1 MLEQLD
7 GSTETAGWIRSF
19 EDRSAAREAARWCV
33 FADGRLVVAGCDGA
47 PHMPSTAELQRDASQ
62 PAEVL
67 SLGSLDGV
75 PVLAGELEAAQATRQ
90 LRTIDLRAAL
100 ASLPPAEAAA
110 AGYASQIVYWNRTTR
125 FCPVCGAR
133 TRHGDIER
141 VKVCD
146 RCGHMQYPKVSPAI
160 IVLVVRP
167 GQMLLTR
174 QASWPA
180 GRYSLVAGFVE
191 PGETLEACVRREVGE
206 ETGVALGRI
215 RYLGSQ
221 PWPFP
226 HQLMVGFVAEWRAGE
241 IVVDTNELEHAAWF
255 DLDKLPNFPPSISI
269 SRMILDW
276 YIGSQADFDAPFAD
290 NNPRIHANGRE

>member
-1 MLEQLD
+1 MLEHTD
-7 GSTETAGWIRSF
+7 GSTDTRGWVRGF
-19 EDRSAAREAARWCV
+19 EDRGSARDSARWCIFV
-33 FADGRLVVAGCDGA
+33 DDRLLVAGSDDA
-47 PHMPSTAELQRDASQ
+47 PRLPLATDLGNNGLL
-62 PAEVL
+62 PAEPL
-67 SLGSLDGV
+67 SLGTVDGV
-75 PVLAGELEAAQATRQ
+75 PVLAGESDATSNTLD
-90 LRTIDLRAAL
+90 LRTIEVRAAL
-100 ASLPPAEAAA
+100 AALPAAEAGA
-110 AGYASQIVYWNRTTR
+110 AGYASQIVHWDRTTR
-125 FCPVCGAR
+125 FCPVCGAE
-133 TRHGDIER
+133 TRHGDVER

-146 RCGHMQYPKVSPAI
+146 ACGHLQYPKVSPAI

-174 QASWPA
+174 QATWPT

-226 HQLMVGFVAEWRAGE
+226 HQLMVGFVAEWSAGE

-255 DLDKLPNFPPSISI
+255 DLDALPDFPPSISI

-276 YIGSQADFDAPFAD
+276 YTTSNARFDAPF
-290 NNPRIHANGRE
+290 REVV